1 LTQVLNFCHKAVG
14 EDAMI
19 NQLNAPQNQ
28 VKDGL
33 RPLAGAAGA
42 DRPAGAA
49 PPEPS
54 PEIGPPN
61 PRMRIDRDLGMV
73 VIEFRDAVGRLRVS
87 LPTPREIDAYRASV
101 LFGAD
106 MPFGVKAM
114 NVSPGS
120 PSSARPGVP
129 LPPEPETPPVSQPE
143 REASSAPALNKVA

>member
-1 LTQVLNFCHKAVG
+1 MEVRHI
-14 EDAMI
+14 EDGVNAMI
-19 NQLNAPQNQ
+19 SQLNVSQTQ
-28 VKDGL
+28 IKDGL
-33 RPLAGAAGA
+33 RPPAGAVGA

-61 PRMRIDRDLGMV
+61 PRLRIDRDLGMV
-73 VIEFRDAVGRLRVS
+73 VIEFRDSVGRVSVS
-87 LPTPREIDAYRASV
+87 LPTPRELDAYRASV

-129 LPPEPETPPVSQPE
+129 LPPEPETPPVPQPE
-143 REASSAPALNKVA
+143 GDASSAPGLNKVA